1 MESFAKFIVIAN
13 SGKKSLDETL
23 GLINQGDIVAV
34 LQELLKHEY
43 LQKDVYETYQYLL
56 LGPEG
61 IAVSEHLDEHY
72 DEETAHVRILQRYLV
87 ALNAIPTLE
96 RFPISKPDTNDLE
109 GLMRLNHALE
119 MEAVERYSIVA
130 KGLEGLNDSK
140 HVALINDLQTI
151 ASEETEHSQDL
162 GRWLK
167 ENF

>member
-1 MESFAKFIVIAN
+1 
-13 SGKKSLDETL
+13 
-23 GLINQGDIVAV
+23 
-34 LQELLKHEY
+34 
-43 LQKDVYETYQYLL
+43 
-56 LGPEG
+56 
-61 IAVSEHLDEHY
+61 LDEHY